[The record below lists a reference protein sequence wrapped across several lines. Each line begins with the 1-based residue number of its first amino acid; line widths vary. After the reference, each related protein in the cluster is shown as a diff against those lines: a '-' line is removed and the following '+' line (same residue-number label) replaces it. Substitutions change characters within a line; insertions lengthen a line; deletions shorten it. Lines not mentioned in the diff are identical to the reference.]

1 MTRNKYSLNNMGTDS
16 SNQSKTLPQYIAA
29 LSVCMGAVAAGSVL
43 GWTSN
48 ISEKLKA
55 KELNGIP
62 IDTDELGW
70 IGSLANIGA
79 MLMCFPIGSICDF
92 IGRKWGCITTVVPFT
107 LGWGLIIFANGT
119 GMIYAGRFLTG
130 LAGGA
135 FCVAAPIYTS
145 EIAQKEIRG
154 TLGSYFQ
161 LLLTVGILIAYVAG
175 AYMPV
180 KAFSILCAMIP
191 IAFVVVFFFQ
201 PETPV
206 YYMKNNKPED
216 AKNALQRLRGSEY
229 NCDKEIQ
236 DIKASLEQNTDTS
249 VSLADALKMRA
260 SKRAC
265 VICFGLMMF
274 QQLSGV
280 NAVIF
285 FTGNIFES
293 AGSTLPSSTA
303 TIIVGVVQVIATFL
317 SSIFID
323 KFGRK
328 MLLLGSIAFMMLS
341 EVVLGIFFSLKDRG
355 LVSPETA
362 SKIGILPVL
371 CLIVFISAFSLGIGP
386 IPWLISAELMPPEI
400 KSVAC
405 SAAATFN
412 WLLAFIVTKNYA
424 SLQVAIGGDST
435 FYIFSSICFIGIFFI
450 YFMVFETKGKSVAE
464 VQAILNGGKG
474 NASDGTAG
482 IDNPAYK

>member
-1 MTRNKYSLNNMGTDS
+1 
-16 SNQSKTLPQYIAA
+16 
-29 LSVCMGAVAAGSVL
+29 
-43 GWTSN
+43 
-48 ISEKLKA
+48 
-55 KELNGIP
+55 
-62 IDTDELGW
+62 
-70 IGSLANIGA
+70 
-79 MLMCFPIGSICDF
+79 MLMCFPIGSICDI

-161 LLLTVGILIAYVAG
+161 LLLTVGILIAYLAG

-191 IAFVVVFFFQ
+191 IAFVVIFFFQ

-206 YYMKNNKPED
+206 YYMKNNKPDE
-216 AKNALQRLRGSEY
+216 ARSALQRLRGSEY

-236 DIKASLEQNTDTS
+236 DIKASLEQSTETS
-249 VSLADALKMRA
+249 VSLTDALKMKA

-265 VICFGLMMF
+265 LICFGLMMF

-303 TIIVGVVQVIATFL
+303 TIIVGIVQVIATFL

-355 LVSPETA
+355 LVSPETV

-371 CLIVFISAFSLGIGP
+371 CLIVFISSFSLGIGP

-424 SLQVAIGGDST
+424 SLQIAIGGDST

-450 YFMVFETKGKSVAE
+450 YFMVFETKGKSVSE
-464 VQAILNGGKG
+464 VQAILNGGTA